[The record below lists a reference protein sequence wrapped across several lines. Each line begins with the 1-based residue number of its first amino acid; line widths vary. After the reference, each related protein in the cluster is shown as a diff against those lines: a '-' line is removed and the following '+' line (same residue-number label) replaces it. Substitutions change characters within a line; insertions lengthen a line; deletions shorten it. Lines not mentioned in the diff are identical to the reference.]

1 MKKLALSLFA
11 VGVLVS
17 HSVQASNEQQR
28 VSGYFDDLKK
38 PAINIADNLWNWAEV
53 GFQEHKSSELMQQT
67 LKDAGFDIQS
77 GVAGMPTAFVASYGD
92 SGPVIGILAEMDALP
107 GLSQDAQPAHSPI
120 AGKQA
125 GHACGHHLFAGGSV
139 TAAMAIKRWLEETGT
154 QGQVRV
160 YGTPAEEGGAGKVY
174 MVRDGLFDDVDIA
187 LHWHAGSQNN
197 ADATSSLA
205 NKGAKFRFKGIA
217 AHAAVMPE
225 RGRSALDGV
234 EAMNYMVN
242 MMREHVPSDTRIH
255 YVITNGGGAPN
266 VVPEF
271 AEVYYYLRTPRAADL
286 AELWQRLENT
296 AKAAALGTGTKAEWE
311 VVSGVWDILPNMTL
325 AHVMHESMSEF
336 GGIEYSKKE
345 QAFAEQIR
353 PTLGKQAES
362 IIGREKQIMPL
373 SDEVH
378 AGTYSSD
385 VGDVSWNVPTAGL
398 IASTWVPGTAF
409 HSWQAVA
416 SGGTSI
422 GHKGMILAAETLALS
437 AVKLYQN
444 PSLIEKAKA
453 EFKQRKGDVKYY
465 PQIGDRAPALDLRA
479 SKKD

>member
-1 MKKLALSLFA
+1 M
-11 VGVLVS
+11 
-17 HSVQASNEQQR
+17 
-28 VSGYFDDLKK
+28 
-38 PAINIADNLWNWAEV
+38 
-53 GFQEHKSSELMQQT
+53 
-67 LKDAGFDIQS
+67 
-77 GVAGMPTAFVASYGD
+77 
-92 SGPVIGILAEMDALP
+92 
-107 GLSQDAQPAHSPI
+107 
-120 AGKQA
+120 
-125 GHACGHHLFAGGSV
+125 

-353 PTLGKQAES
+353 PTLGKKAES

-373 SDEVH
+373 SDKVH

-409 HSWQAVA
+409 HSWH
-416 SGGTSI
+416 SDCFI
-422 GHKGMILAAETLALS
+422 GS
-437 AVKLYQN
+437 
-444 PSLIEKAKA
+444 
-453 EFKQRKGDVKYY
+453 R
-465 PQIGDRAPALDLRA
+465 
-479 SKKD
+479 

>member
-17 HSVQASNEQQR
+17 HSVQASNEQER

-53 GFQEHKSSELMQQT
+53 GFQEQKSSELMQQT

-107 GLSQDAQPAHSPI
+107 GLSQDAQPAHSPV

-205 NKGAKFRFKGIA
+205 NKGQN
-217 AHAAVMPE
+217 
-225 RGRSALDGV
+225 SALKGL
-234 EAMNYMVN
+234 
-242 MMREHVPSDTRIH
+242 
-255 YVITNGGGAPN
+255 
-266 VVPEF
+266 
-271 AEVYYYLRTPRAADL
+271 LR
-286 AELWQRLENT
+286 
-296 AKAAALGTGTKAEWE
+296 
-311 VVSGVWDILPNMTL
+311 
-325 AHVMHESMSEF
+325 
-336 GGIEYSKKE
+336 
-345 QAFAEQIR
+345 
-353 PTLGKQAES
+353 
-362 IIGREKQIMPL
+362 MP
-373 SDEVH
+373 
-378 AGTYSSD
+378 
-385 VGDVSWNVPTAGL
+385 P
-398 IASTWVPGTAF
+398 
-409 HSWQAVA
+409 
-416 SGGTSI
+416 
-422 GHKGMILAAETLALS
+422 
-437 AVKLYQN
+437 
-444 PSLIEKAKA
+444 
-453 EFKQRKGDVKYY
+453 
-465 PQIGDRAPALDLRA
+465 
-479 SKKD
+479 

>member
-373 SDEVH
+373 SDKVH

-385 VGDVSWNVPTAGL
+385 VGDVSWNVPNINLGVTVAPKD
-398 IASTWVPGTAF
+398 TPW
-409 HSWQAVA
+409 HSWAVVA
-416 SGGTSI
+416 CGGMSI
-422 GHKGMILAAETLALS
+422 GHKGMVMASKAMSMTMFDLFDDAKLVEE
-437 AVKLYQN
+437 VKT
-444 PSLIEKAKA
+444 
-453 EFKQRKGDVKYY
+453 EFKERKGDDVYKAMI
-465 PQIGDRAPALDLRA
+465 PDGPPPIGN
-479 SKKD
+479 